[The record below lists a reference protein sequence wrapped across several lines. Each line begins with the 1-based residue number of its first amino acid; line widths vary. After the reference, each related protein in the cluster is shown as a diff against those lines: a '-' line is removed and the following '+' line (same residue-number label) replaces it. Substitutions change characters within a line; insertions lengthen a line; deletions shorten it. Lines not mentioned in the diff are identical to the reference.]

1 LKIRVTRAIFRSSG
15 IVPVRKAKLNTC
27 ENGSEIYVAT
37 VLITC
42 ELIPSYTG
50 LLLEF
55 KLFISFSNSYLVNG
69 LIKKLFLQLLVR
81 YLSKA
86 VLELGSFFARP
97 GPIFTK

>member
-1 LKIRVTRAIFRSSG
+1 LKIGVTRAIFRSSG

-27 ENGSEIYVAT
+27 ENGSEISVAT

-42 ELIPSYTG
+42 ELIPSYPG
-50 LLLEF
+50 LFLEF
-55 KLFISFSNSYLVNG
+55 KLFISFSYLVIG
-69 LIKKLFLQLLVR
+69 VIKKLFLQLLVR

-97 GPIFTK
+97 GTIFTK